1 MRQAMVVPV
10 GEADAGPEVKAVY
23 DDIKATRGID
33 AIPNFWRAIAHH
45 PPLLRRTWETL
56 KEIMAPG
63 ALDPLTKEM
72 IAIAVS
78 ATNGCEY
85 CIRSHTASARKLGLT
100 DEMFGELM
108 SVVGMFNETN
118 RLAEAYQVEPDAAFF
133 RRADDGGAK

>member
-1 MRQAMVVPV
+1 MKQTMVVPV
-10 GEADAGPEVKAVY
+10 SEADAGPEVKAVY

-33 AIPNFWRAIAHH
+33 AIPNFWRTIAHH

-72 IAIAVS
+72 IAVAVS

-85 CIRSHTASARKLGLT
+85 CVRSHTASARKLGLT

-133 RRADDGGAK
+133 RRTDG

>member
-1 MRQAMVVPV
+1 MPTIAKPV
-10 GEADAGPEVKAVY
+10 DYEDANEEVRAVY
-23 DDIKATRGID
+23 DDIMKTRGID
-33 AIPNFWRAIAHH
+33 FIPNFWRTIANH

-85 CIRSHTASARKLGLT
+85 CVRSHTASARALGLT
-100 DEMFGELM
+100 DDMLGEVM
-108 SVVGMFNETN
+108 SVTGMFNETN
-118 RLAEAYQVEPDAAFF
+118 RLVHGYQVEPDAMFMK
-133 RRADDGGAK
+133 DW